1 MSVIHSTAGRLPV
14 LVPDELGMALLS
26 TRETLEAIPYR
37 LGRPADE
44 NQRRARAMVVSFP
57 DVDEAVAFMRS
68 LPHLQL
74 LQALSAGYEQWV
86 GRLPEGVQL
95 ANVRFVHGIGVS
107 EWILA
112 MLLSHY
118 RDLPDFAASQARG
131 RWNSHPTKTLVG
143 KTVAIL
149 GAGDLAIRTRDLL
162 SPLDC
167 HVVLVGRTA
176 RHGVITMD
184 QFMSDAKFAD
194 IVVIALPLTP
204 ATNRIVDERFL
215 SLLKDG
221 AVVVNAGR
229 GPHVD
234 TGALMSAAQTG
245 RIYGILDVVD
255 PEPLPDGHPLW
266 STPGVVI
273 TPHVA
278 GAVPDV
284 WPRSWRRAIEN
295 LEAFAAGNAPE
306 DLTEAL

>member
-1 MSVIHSTAGRLPV
+1 MPVRNASSGRLPV
-14 LVPDELGMALLS
+14 LVPDELGMEMLS
-26 TRETLEAIPYR
+26 GRDTLEPILYE

-44 NQRRARAMVVSFP
+44 NQRRGRAMVVAIP
-57 DVDEAVAFMRS
+57 DVDQAVEFMHT
-68 LPHLQL
+68 LPNLRL

-86 GRLPEGVQL
+86 GRLPAGVQL

-118 RDLPDFAASQARG
+118 RELPDFAASQALG
-131 RWNSHPTKTLVG
+131 HWNRHPTGTLVG

-162 SPLDC
+162 NPLDC
-167 HVVLVGRTA
+167 RVVLVGRTA
-176 RHGVITMD
+176 RDGVITMD
-184 QFMSDAKFAD
+184 QFRSDASSAD
-194 IVVIALPLTP
+194 IVVVALPLTP
-204 ATNRIVDERFL
+204 ETTRIVDARFL
-215 SLLKDG
+215 SQLKDG
-221 AVVVNAGR
+221 AVLVSAGR
-229 GPHVD
+229 GAHVD
-234 TGALMSAAQTG
+234 TNALLSAAQSG
-245 RIYGILDVVD
+245 RIYAILDVVD

-284 WPRSWRRAIEN
+284 WRRAWRRAVEN
-295 LEAFAAGNAPE
+295 LEAFAAGKAPE
-306 DLTEAL
+306 DLTEES